1 MAANPAPP
9 PEPGAPALEAAA
21 AAPAPPKPA
30 AAAPEA
36 PSGAEVALT
45 AQAQLAHDALRG
57 AAAEGGAEEQGVW
70 GPGGAPEPSGRR
82 ELFQVGGLSSA
93 PSYGHALR
101 WSADNRVAAI
111 CGGTIYVQTLGT
123 SRTAAG
129 GSGMTYVQER
139 AAILGL
145 DKDPA
150 FKGDIPEP
158 SGDASSGRKF
168 QLAPVLVAKMKD
180 NLVSGR
186 FVTGKPR
193 FRAMAWSPALPADD
207 ECLIATCSSDHHV
220 AICAPP
226 TGYGKTW
233 TQIACLSDL
242 LLKQLKKVGHDP
254 RRIASLS
261 DSAAAASPPMPDA
274 CLRKLGLASTFT
286 VAWSQRTSRSDGK
299 LTSWIAM
306 GGAQSLSIFT
316 HTTAST
322 RSFSTGGTAAQ
333 SSSFPASHSFNCS
346 ELVALPAE
354 AAHVTALAWLDE
366 GPSSPTAGAAAAAC
380 PLLVTGTGSGSVW
393 LWCAPST
400 ASFWLP
406 TL

>member
-1 MAANPAPP
+1 MR
-9 PEPGAPALEAAA
+9 
-21 AAPAPPKPA
+21 
-30 AAAPEA
+30 
-36 PSGAEVALT
+36 S
-45 AQAQLAHDALRG
+45 
-57 AAAEGGAEEQGVW
+57 
-70 GPGGAPEPSGRR
+70 
-82 ELFQVGGLSSA
+82 
-93 PSYGHALR
+93 
-101 WSADNRVAAI
+101 AAI

-233 TQIACLSDL
+233 RQIACLSDL

-299 LTSWIAM
+299 LMSWIAM

-333 SSSFPASHSFNCS
+333 SPSFPASHSFNCS
-346 ELVALPAE
+346 ELVARHRFGLAGRRPFVADCRRCCSRLPAPGCRDWQRLG
-354 AAHVTALAWLDE
+354 VALVRSVD
-366 GPSSPTAGAAAAAC
+366 SI
-380 PLLVTGTGSGSVW
+380 LLVAHPLTGCGASQECEHGRQRKTGVHTDAASGH
-393 LWCAPST
+393 LCR
-400 ASFWLP
+400 
-406 TL
+406 